1 MVGWLPLLSLGLL
14 PIELLLLQLI
24 FTGGTSGPAPQVEI
38 LLLWSLAVLLPQLQ
52 GNMNLPIGLFKP
64 LIAISQLPILFWLD
78 QRAGAFS
85 ELIPW
90 HGQSRFTC
98 LFWALV
104 LLLTMQWQL
113 RSVLGLAIA
122 IKPNQS
128 DADQQSSGLDAKVA
142 EGNSNARGTAHCHG
156 GSANSGGS
164 EKSEPQS
171 PA

>member
-1 MVGWLPLLSLGLL
+1 MVGWLSLLSLGLL
-14 PIELLLLQLI
+14 PIEMLLLQLI
-24 FTGGTSGPAPQVEI
+24 FAGGTSGPAPQVEI

-52 GNMNLPIGLFKP
+52 GNMSLPIGLLKP
-64 LIAISQLPILFWLD
+64 LIAISQLPMLLWLD

-90 HGQSRFTC
+90 HGKSRFTC

-128 DADQQSSGLDAKVA
+128 DTDQQSSGLDAKVA

-164 EKSEPQS
+164 ENSEPQS